1 MPRKKKQSKKTNLNR
16 TIVIILLVVIS
27 LLALAPHIRQDLV
40 PRFFS
45 SQSQSPTLSPTPTP
59 YPRTQEVVSI
69 LEDITSV
76 TFDAVPTIRPTVA
89 SQYEFSI
96 SGKRNAKPFHPTIV
110 DEVYAGG
117 IVVYSLDPNGRDYCG
132 GYGGA
137 NCINI
142 IADANTRE
150 VLYSD
155 LSRDKS
161 VGAFDRVNG
170 QSVSFAARGS
180 QVDGCGGGGGERVYT
195 YELTTKKLY
204 MRNLSYSL
212 QCPLEDCSCEREDQ
226 YQRFGDY
233 EYFDSTGNL
242 ISETPELIELF
253 Q

>member
-89 SQYEFSI
+89 SQYEFST

-161 VGAFDRVNG
+161 VGAFDRINDRAVIFTIEQG
-170 QSVSFAARGS
+170 EGRE
-180 QVDGCGGGGGERVYT
+180 CGGGGKETQRA
-195 YELTTKKLY
+195 YELQSGELFG
-204 MRNLSYSL
+204 RGRGFSL
-212 QCPLEDCSCEREDQ
+212 KCPLADCSCAWEQYERIGE
-226 YQRFGDY
+226 FT
-233 EYFDSTGNL
+233 YFDSDNEE
-242 ISETPELIELF
+242 IPENPKLIELF